1 MAYIGSETAFGRR
14 TRGYAQTAT
23 TGWAQFGSAGEAQQY
38 LQRRGWSPSMT
49 QAYVKGWEAW
59 NRKQQQQQTI
69 MDEYEAAQ
77 AKAREATAARE
88 AEIRGLYDEIIG
100 RYGPEGSFGKG
111 YEAQL
116 ERQKTREVAAGG
128 QALVSSGLY
137 GTTQL
142 AGLGKKFEEEVGA
155 PARLKLEDIRAE
167 RLSQAQ
173 IGKAGFVERIED
185 IYPDYAMMAKLMA
198 QASS

>member
-1 MAYIGSETAFGRR
+1 MPTYYHRTIPGKSITIGGGTERYFNLPSDIWTLE
-14 TRGYAQTAT
+14 Y
-23 TGWAQFGSAGEAQQY
+23 GESPIGKRKAEQQKI
-38 LQRRGWSPSMT
+38 LSQ
-49 QAYVKGWEAW
+49 
-59 NRKQQQQQTI
+59 
-69 MDEYEAAQ
+69 YEAAQ
-77 AKAREATAARE
+77 AKAREAAAARE
-88 AEIRGLYDEIIG
+88 AEIRELYDEIIE
-100 RYGPEGSFGKG
+100 RYGPTGAFGKG

-116 ERQKTREVAAGG
+116 ERQKAREVAAGG

-198 QASS
+198 QAFS